1 MIDLIV
7 VIILVLL
14 FGWAI
19 SYMVRAK
26 KEGVKCIGCPDAKS
40 CSQKCSSCSGG
51 YPGGCSSDCS
61 GSCPG
66 DCPGNCQNTPDK

>member
-14 FGWAI
+14 FGWSV

-26 KEGVKCIGCPDAKS
+26 KEGVKCIGCPDAKT
-40 CSQKCSSCSGG
+40 CGHNC
-51 YPGGCSSDCS
+51 GGCSCDCES
-61 GSCPG
+61 
-66 DCPGNCQNTPDK
+66 TPSK

>member
-40 CSQKCSSCSGG
+40 CSQKCSSCSGSCSGG
-51 YPGGCSSDCS
+51 YPGGCSAD
-61 GSCPG
+61 
-66 DCPGNCQNTPDK
+66 CQNTPDK

>member
-40 CSQKCSSCSGG
+40 CSQKCSSC
-51 YPGGCSSDCS
+51 PGGCSAD
-61 GSCPG
+61 
-66 DCPGNCQNTPDK
+66 CQNTPDK